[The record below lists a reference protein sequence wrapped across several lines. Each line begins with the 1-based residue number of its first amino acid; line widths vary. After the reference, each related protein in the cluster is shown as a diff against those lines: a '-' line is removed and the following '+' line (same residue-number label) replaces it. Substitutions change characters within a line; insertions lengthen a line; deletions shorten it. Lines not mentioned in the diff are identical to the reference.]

1 LPFSHAGSETEYA
14 VDAAVLLMVRALIKG
29 FPHKGFAA
37 TRTLIAIV
45 YLSLLA
51 HGVLRSHYVL

>member
-1 LPFSHAGSETEYA
+1 VAETEYA
-14 VDAAVLLMVRALIKG
+14 VDAAVLLMVRALSKG

-37 TRTLIAIV
+37 TRTLNAIV